1 MKSIAAIDLID
12 GQVVRLINGK
22 LENKI
27 IYSNNPVEIAKRW
40 EAEGVDSLHLV
51 DLNLAFNTGKN
62 NTEIILKI
70 IDSVKI
76 PIQVAG
82 GIRIY

>member
-27 IYSNNPVEIAKRW
+27 IYSNDPIEIAKRW
-40 EAEGVDSLHLV
+40 EADGVDSLHLV
-51 DLNLAFNTGKN
+51 DLNFSSQYRKKQYRINIKN
-62 NTEIILKI
+62 C
-70 IDSVKI
+70 
-76 PIQVAG
+76 
-82 GIRIY
+82 